1 MGQMISK
8 SIAIAKAEEG
18 LSLTAYWDGIGG
30 VFTIGYGWNMQ
41 SHGYNPSR
49 CAGMTWTK
57 TRAEAELAKEINT
70 AAGVVAMKWPWA
82 VHLNEVRQSVLVLMT
97 FQLGGHGVEDFKS
110 FLAAL
115 ESGDYERAADEML
128 DSKWARQCHNRANRM
143 AKTMRT
149 GKWLDE
155 YNGVRV

>member
-1 MGQMISK
+1 MGQVMSK
-8 SIAIAKAEEG
+8 IIAIAKAEEG
-18 LSLTAYWDGIGG
+18 LSLTAYWDEIGK
-30 VFTIGYGWNMQ
+30 VWTVGYGFSMQ
-41 SHGYNPSR
+41 AHGYDPSR
-49 CAGMTWTK
+49 CAGVTWTK

-82 VHLNEVRQSVLVLMT
+82 INLNEVRQSVLILMV
-97 FQLGGHGVEDFKS
+97 FQLGGHGVEGFKS
-110 FLAAL
+110 FLTAL
-115 ESGDYERAADEML
+115 KAGDYERAADEML

-155 YNGVRV
+155 YNGVKV